1 MRNLKETI
9 AFRITQLCEEKNL
22 SIYALAII
30 CGVDKSTIYSI
41 LGEKSNSPEVASI
54 KKICDGLEI
63 TLGQFF
69 STPEFDALEQEI
81 K

>member
-1 MRNLKETI
+1 MNVTKAVRVRILELCQERNITI
-9 AFRITQLCEEKNL
+9 NKLGTICGITQTTLKNIT
-22 SIYALAII
+22 SGRNGATVI
-30 CGVDKSTIYSI
+30 T
-41 LGEKSNSPEVASI
+41 I

-69 STPEFDALEQEI
+69 QTEEFDLLEQEI